1 MSSISETIVREY
13 LEERGFLV
21 RQLRKFVTPNRAD
34 DEIVDFLAAKP
45 GRETANGGFDFI
57 LDSKDL
63 DSIHRAVVI
72 VKGWHTETFSP
83 AVLEHAPDLDRCL
96 DPDLIQRI
104 DDALGGNRD
113 VAKILVIPGLPKE
126 RALREESV
134 ELLRGKGIDAALSF
148 HVLLEDLIERVET
161 NRNYAKSDLL
171 QTLRIL
177 KNYDFFKEPQLEL
190 FHAPKRRKKKN

>member
-1 MSSISETIVREY
+1 M
-13 LEERGFLV
+13 
-21 RQLRKFVTPNRAD
+21 RQLRKFVTPSRSD
-34 DEIVDFLAAKP
+34 DEIVDFLAFRP
-45 GRETANGGFDFI
+45 GQETVNGAFDFI
-57 LDSKDL
+57 LDSEDL

-83 AVLEHAPDLDRCL
+83 AVLEHAPDLSRCR
-96 DPDLIQRI
+96 DADVSRRI
-104 DDALGGNRD
+104 TDAFGEDRD
-113 VAKILVIPGLPKE
+113 VARILVIPGLPKE
-126 RALREESV
+126 RVLREQSV
-134 ELLRGKGIDAALSF
+134 ELLQGKGIDAALSF

-190 FHAPKRRKKKN
+190 FHAPKRRSRKD